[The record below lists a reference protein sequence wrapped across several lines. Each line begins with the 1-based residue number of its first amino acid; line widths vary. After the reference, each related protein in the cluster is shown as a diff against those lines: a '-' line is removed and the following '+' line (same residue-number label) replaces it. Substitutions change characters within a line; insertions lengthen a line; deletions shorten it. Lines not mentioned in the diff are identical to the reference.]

1 MMSKGREVR
10 RRHSVGSTGDVVS
23 GWSGGERKVAAGVL
37 LLGMRLGNGIWREE
51 GVVKVLVV

>member
-1 MMSKGREVR
+1 MSKGREVR

-23 GWSGGERKVAAGVL
+23 RWRGGERKVAAGV